1 VGIVSLYSSSSGA
14 SAGSSES
21 STASLKCLLVL
32 VPSLLLPSIRYQTLT
47 RLPAQAHVTVFVQV
61 PESMVNSESGLVWT
75 RNESREDW
83 FQFRFTTQAGAT
95 RTLFYYYAKL
105 RLDEAQTESSGF
117 GSAKLSYGGQD
128 IIELDSPAHLRQYS
142 DASFLGRSYLW

>member
-1 VGIVSLYSSSSGA
+1 MARGTKAERTGSSSDS
-14 SAGSSES
+14 
-21 STASLKCLLVL
+21 
-32 VPSLLLPSIRYQTLT
+32 
-47 RLPAQAHVTVFVQV
+47 
-61 PESMVNSESGLVWT
+61 
-75 RNESREDW
+75 
-83 FQFRFTTQAGAT
+83 QAGAT

-142 DASFLGRSYLW
+142 DASFLGRSYLWFYEPRNWYACFHVVGWTSLLA